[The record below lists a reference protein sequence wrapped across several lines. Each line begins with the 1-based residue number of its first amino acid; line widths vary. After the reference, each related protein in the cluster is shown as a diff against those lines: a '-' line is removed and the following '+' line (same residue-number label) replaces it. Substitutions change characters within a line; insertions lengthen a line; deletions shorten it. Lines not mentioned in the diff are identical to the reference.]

1 MGHRLHPFR
10 PVCVDRRSVFVGLL
24 GPFVDGGV
32 MVAED
37 GLGGSAPA
45 SVVGSGRERA
55 GVVDQPER
63 YPYQPALDGV
73 RAVAVAG
80 VVLFHFGWL
89 AAGGG
94 FLGVD
99 VFLAL
104 SGFLITTL
112 LLREFVGSGRVGV
125 GAFYGRRARRLLPAV
140 FLVLAVVALYGQFFA
155 DQTQLVKLRD
165 DTLASLLYV
174 ANWRFIFS
182 GASYFDQFSAPSPV
196 SHLWSLAIEEQWYL
210 VWPLVVIGLL
220 GWLGPPVAR
229 ARRMWLGITLGLAA
243 ASMLLMAVLVDDTN
257 VNRVYYGTDTR
268 AQTLLIGAALAMAFH
283 GRSFSEEVQR
293 RWDLVGLAGLAGC
306 VAMFGLVD
314 SADLWMYRGGL
325 GLMAVFSVLMIG
337 GAAGPA
343 RGWTKTVLSLPPLP
357 ELGRISYGV
366 YLWHWP
372 VLVFL
377 DENRTGFSGASLFIV
392 RVAVTLLIAIAS
404 FELVELPIRQR
415 RWPVREA
422 VIASV
427 AALAAVA
434 VLTLA
439 IIPVQPNPDQHLAA
453 AQTASRLAESGRGSP
468 ERLLVVG
475 DSVGLTLAEGYKQ
488 GIIGRPAEMRAGTL
502 LGCGVPIPDAARC
515 RDVFGLWQ
523 RSINEVDPDTTVAV
537 LGIWELHDRT
547 IEGRKYPVGSAR
559 YAHHLLDQLNTGLR
573 ILTSRGGRVALL
585 SVPCLS
591 TQPGRS
597 EPPPKSNDIAWINRV
612 FAEAAARAGSA
623 VKFID
628 YGGYICPDGH
638 DQRKIDGTQMRPD
651 GVHLTP
657 EGAQKVWRWL
667 GPQLP
672 ARSR

>member
-1 MGHRLHPFR
+1 
-10 PVCVDRRSVFVGLL
+10 
-24 GPFVDGGV
+24 
-32 MVAED
+32 MVVEE
-37 GLGGSAPA
+37 GLGGSAP
-45 SVVGSGRERA
+45 GSGRGRA

-125 GAFYGRRARRLLPAV
+125 GAFYGRRARRLLPALL
-140 FLVLAVVALYGQFFA
+140 LVLVVVALYGQFFA
-155 DQTQLVKLRD
+155 DQLQLVKLRGD
-165 DTLASLLYV
+165 VLASLFYV
-174 ANWRFIFS
+174 ANWRFVFS
-182 GASYFDQFSAPSPV
+182 GASYFEQFASPSPV

-210 VWPLVVIGLL
+210 IWPLVVIGLL
-220 GWLGPPVAR
+220 GWLGPPLAR
-229 ARRMWLGITLGLAA
+229 ARRVWLGVTLGLAV
-243 ASMLLMAVLVDDTN
+243 ASMVLMALLVDDSN

-283 GRSFSEEVQR
+283 GRSFSADVRR
-293 RWDLVGLAGLAGC
+293 RWDLVGLVGLAGC

-314 SADLWMYRGGL
+314 SADVWMYRGGF
-325 GLMAVFSVLMIG
+325 GLMAVFSVLLIG

-343 RGWTKTVLSLPPLP
+343 QGWTKTVLSLPPLP

-377 DENRTGFSGASLFIV
+377 DENRTGLSGASLFIV

-415 RWPVREA
+415 RWPVREG

-427 AALAAVA
+427 AALGAVA
-434 VLTLA
+434 VLVVA
-439 IIPVQPNPDQHLAA
+439 IVPVRANPAGQLVA
-453 AQTASRLAESGRGSP
+453 AQTPGRVDSTAT
-468 ERLLVVG
+468 RVLVAG
-475 DSVGLTLAEGYKQ
+475 DSVGLTLALGFRQ
-488 GIIGRPAEMRAGTL
+488 VLDRPATMRGSTL
-502 LGCGVPIPDAARC
+502 LGCGVQLSNIPKCAH
-515 RDVFGLWQ
+515 VFGTWQ
-523 RSINEVDPDTTVAV
+523 KAVEAFDPDVTVVV
-537 LGIWELHDRT
+537 LGIWELHDRVVDG
-547 IEGRKYPVGSAR
+547 IQLKVGGRAYERWLMST
-559 YAHHLLDQLNTGLR
+559 LESGLR
-573 ILTSRGGRVALL
+573 TLTSRGGRVALFTA
-585 SVPCLS
+585 PCF
-591 TQPGRS
+591 GKFA
-597 EPPPKSNDIAWINRV
+597 PPHSRPSDIRWINGV
-612 FAEAAARAGSA
+612 FRRAAAKVGPGVR
-623 VKFID
+623 VLD
-628 YGGYICPDGH
+628 YGGFVCPGGRERADEK
-638 DQRKIDGTQMRPD
+638 KIRID

-657 EGAQKVWRWL
+657 EGAQLVWKWAAA
-667 GPQLP
+667 QLP
-672 ARSR
+672 IRARPR